1 MIRLTVQMILLA
13 VLVTFVACNAPPV
26 PLDDIV
32 IEKTFTPERCD
43 RLVKSGDFVR
53 YHYIGMFPDGKKF
66 DSRLV
71 QNACL
76 PSIVLHLLT
85 WPEAI
90 CVCRFTISHAGRAD
104 LCDSQRPTI
113 VNIYFCKAHPEH
125 LQLI

>member
-1 MIRLTVQMILLA
+1 MILLA
-13 VLVTFVACNAPPV
+13 VLVTFVACNPPPV

-90 CVCRFTISHAGRAD
+90 CVCRFTPATQAEQICVIH
-104 LCDSQRPTI
+104 RPTI
-113 VNIYFCKAHPEH
+113 VNIYFCKAHPKH